1 MPFGAL
7 KINSILAVTLESSMP
22 KMIVAFE
29 PDKETQV
36 QTRTEL
42 SEAQKSIAEGQGSIK
57 ETTHQIFKIDQKDY
71 EHYLISEWVFD

>member
-42 SEAQKSIAEGQGSIK
+42 SEAQKSIAEGQ
-57 ETTHQIFKIDQKDY
+57 E
-71 EHYLISEWVFD
+71 

>member
-22 KMIVAFE
+22 KMIVSFE

-36 QTRTEL
+36 KTRTEL
-42 SEAQKSIAEGQGSIK
+42 SETQKPSTEGQESTK
-57 ETTHQIFKIDQKDY
+57 ETTR
-71 EHYLISEWVFD
+71 